1 MESQMAILNLNLG
14 RRLNMKKII
23 VSIVALLF
31 ATIGVAKEVTL
42 LMDWFPQGNQSGFW
56 QAQLDNDNHDLKIN
70 IKPGGPKVNT
80 RTAVASGQ
88 VEFGLGGSDSVM
100 MANSKGAKI
109 KAVFINLDHVPYTL
123 VYHPNTG
130 VNSIQDL
137 NGRRF
142 AVVMGI
148 TYWKWVKHTYKLDK
162 VKDFPLTGDL
172 GLFAKT
178 PNMFQQG
185 YSIFLPARMTAKG
198 IPNAQFKVADLG
210 YKPYSTLFTSAKLI
224 RENPEL
230 VQAVIDRLSASFPK
244 SLENPVPTMDLIL
257 SKSKKTTP
265 AIHMNAIEL
274 MKADFLPKDW
284 SKIGCQD
291 TKRWTELAG
300 QMKEV
305 NVLPAGFD
313 PSNSYD
319 LSFKKGC

>member
-1 MESQMAILNLNLG
+1 
-14 RRLNMKKII
+14 MKKII
-23 VSIVALLF
+23 ALI
-31 ATIGVAKEVTL
+31 ATIVFFVTVAYSKEVTL

-148 TYWKWVKHTYKLDK
+148 TYWKWIKHTYKLDK

-291 TKRWTELAG
+291 IKRWTELAK

-305 NVLPAGFD
+305 KVLPAGFD